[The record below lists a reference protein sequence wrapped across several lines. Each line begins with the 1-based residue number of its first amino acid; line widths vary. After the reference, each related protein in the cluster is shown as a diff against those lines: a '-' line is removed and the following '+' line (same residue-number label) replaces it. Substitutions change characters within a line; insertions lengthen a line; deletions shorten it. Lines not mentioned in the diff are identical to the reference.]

1 MKSPLGT
8 SPLPLPRLQ
17 SFVGAM
23 LALVAQTAYA
33 DGAAERSAV
42 IARLIAKGTANSL
55 AAAAVLKQ
63 FGEESDNGSYPLV
76 ARAVQLAPD
85 RRDLAWLAV
94 RLCASS
100 SDCDA
105 AGPEKHLHDIDPGN
119 GIGSTG
125 ALTRAQR
132 KNDTAG
138 IDSALTAI
146 GNSDR
151 FYVYFD
157 PLVAATAIELA
168 AAQHQGPGQPAGS
181 NQPARSAPPAA
192 SARPAPSGQPAGLGP
207 SARSGQPVGSGS
219 PARTGPSSGSA
230 ALAGKE
236 IARATVEMI
245 GVIAAS
251 VLPPSQSFSYSCKGL
266 ALEQVSGRL
275 ERCRRAAQAFARA
288 DTFIVEGL
296 GLSLQQQLW
305 PLDSPEGA
313 SITAQRRVFQY
324 RLEEYS
330 RLNISSSKVDEFP
343 PDTVDVFRAHEREQ
357 DAALVY
363 FTEAGVPPDPPPK
376 WISRSLPRVP

>member
-8 SPLPLPRLQ
+8 SPLPRLQ
-17 SFVGAM
+17 SFVAA
-23 LALVAQTAYA
+23 LFALVAQTVYA
-33 DGAAERSAV
+33 DGATEHSAA
-42 IARLIAKGTANSL
+42 IERLIAKGTANSL
-55 AAAAVLKQ
+55 AAAALLKQ

-76 ARAVQLAPD
+76 ARAVQLAPE

-100 SDCDA
+100 SDCDP
-105 AGPEKHLHDIDPGN
+105 AGPEKHFHDIDPAN
-119 GIGSTG
+119 GIASIG

-132 KNDTAG
+132 KNDAAA

-146 GNSDR
+146 GNSQR

-157 PLVAATAIELA
+157 PLVAATATELA
-168 AAQHQGPGQPAGS
+168 AAQPQRAGQPAGS
-181 NQPARSAPPAA
+181 NQPARTAPPAG
-192 SARPAPSGQPAGLGP
+192 SGPPAP
-207 SARSGQPVGSGS
+207 
-219 PARTGPSSGSA
+219 TGASSGST
-230 ALAGKE
+230 ALAGKDT
-236 IARATVEMI
+236 ARATVEMI

-330 RLNISSSKVDEFP
+330 RLNISSSKADEFP
-343 PDTVDVFRAHEREQ
+343 PDAVDVFRAHEREQ
-357 DAALVY
+357 DVALVY
-363 FTEAGVPPDPPPK
+363 LTKAGVPADPPPK